1 MGKSTVTIE
10 QIINKEYRTEDRL
23 NRRTGE
29 VCTQEFF
36 TPADIVF
43 HMCDK
48 VSKEKWKDT
57 TANFLEPS
65 FGNGNFLLAII
76 YLKIKNG
83 STPEVALQHTY
94 GVELMRDN
102 VDEAKERI
110 LEMLDEFNYTY
121 DKDLC
126 KSIMDNNLVCSDF
139 FKWDFENWKPISEP
153 KTTALF

>member
-1 MGKSTVTIE
+1 MGTATIE

-48 VSKEKWKDT
+48 VSQEKWKDP

-83 STPEVALQHTY
+83 STPEQALQHTY
-94 GVELMRDN
+94 GVELMQDN

-139 FKWDFENWKPISEP
+139 FKWDFENWTPISEP

>member
-1 MGKSTVTIE
+1 MGTRATIE

-29 VCTQEFF
+29 LCTQEFF

-48 VSKEKWKDT
+48 VSPDKWKDT
-57 TANFLEPS
+57 DANFLEPS

-83 STPEVALQHTY
+83 STPERALEHTY
-94 GVELMRDN
+94 GVELMQDN

-110 LEMLDEFNYTY
+110 LEMFDEFGYTY
-121 DKDLC
+121 GKDLC
-126 KSIMDNNLVCSDF
+126 KSIMDRNLVCSDF
-139 FKWDFENWKPISEP
+139 FKWDFENWKPVSEL
-153 KTTALF
+153 KSAALF